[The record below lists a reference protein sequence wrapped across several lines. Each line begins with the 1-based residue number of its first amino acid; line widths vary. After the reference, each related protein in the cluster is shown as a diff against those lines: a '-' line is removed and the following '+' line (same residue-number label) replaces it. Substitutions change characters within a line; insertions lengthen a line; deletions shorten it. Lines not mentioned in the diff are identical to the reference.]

1 VLGFDGTV
9 RRKWKVMSMAEEEY
23 IIEGSRRRTLQKEEI
38 RRSGISE
45 VNWSID
51 SMSWIVEN
59 WN

>member
-1 VLGFDGTV
+1 LGFDGAV
-9 RRKWKVMSMAEEEY
+9 RRKWKLMSIAEEEY
-23 IIEGSRRRTLQKEEI
+23 MIEGSRRRTLERDEM
-38 RRSGISE
+38 RRSGISG

>member
-1 VLGFDGTV
+1 
-9 RRKWKVMSMAEEEY
+9 MSIAEEEY
-23 IIEGSRRRTLQKEEI
+23 MIEGSRRRTLERDEM
-38 RRSGISE
+38 RRSGISG